1 MTSATYSRIEQKP
14 IGGTPGGSSSN
25 QTNHRANAASATART
40 GFKGHAFTVA
50 VLLAFGPLPLVLYF
64 SVVANPFTP
73 KPVVCGRRKTFLYG
87 EDDVASKTTG
97 AQSIF
102 TIGHVPSQA
111 LPFWLAKLIDTAWD
125 LFVARGMQF
134 LASAISYVALSNS
147 LLRPIESSPVPYR
160 TFAGISVNGASART
174 VISLLQDLSRHSR
187 QRTAFLF
194 AFSALAI
201 VYVLAVPTLL
211 STMTGYISSSSAFVK
226 VPETDQFVS
235 YESFV
240 IGSSWDGL
248 SGVANGTCVSNKVV
262 GPIDD
267 RAQTQVTNCN
277 SGLVSIC
284 VSLTWF

>member
-102 TIGHVPSQA
+102 TIDHVPSQA

-147 LLRPIESSPVPYR
+147 LLRTIESSAVPYR
-160 TFAGISVNGASART
+160 TFAGIF
-174 VISLLQDLSRHSR
+174 LSMAPR
-187 QRTAFLF
+187 LGL
-194 AFSALAI
+194 ALAI